1 MAEIPKGALI
11 DGGGDGTEVTDAT
24 VDTQTQMNL
33 DEETAA
39 LLAIVLALK
48 SLDPNLQKAYDE
60 YMKPTKNMALVISLV
75 KASKFY
81 QNYNKTARARA
92 LSEKEQPGV
101 WAQELEKYKT
111 EQKKRII
118 GLLGPSAWTPEVQK
132 QVEIAFNFALDDDV
146 LDKLIIATKSLGKVG
161 GAIMATA
168 DELQTYANSYGVG
181 KLFDANYWKEQEQ
194 KIFLGEITSA
204 DIQADIRDKAAQA
217 YPAFAD
223 GFSNGKSLDTQ
234 AGWILNLVANNLG
247 LNPNSLSF
255 DDPAV
260 SPFLN
265 FIDPKSGKQVVPPV
279 NIVQTETRRK
289 YFDQFAKTPTG
300 TAYIDGLTVRAL
312 QDMGLM

>member
-1 MAEIPKGALI
+1 MARP
-11 DGGGDGTEVTDAT
+11 DDFGGTP
-24 VDTQTQMNL
+24 VDTTANTQTPMNL

-48 SLDPNLQKAYDE
+48 SIDPDLQKAYDE
-60 YMKPTKNMALVISLV
+60 YMKPTKNMAQVIALV

-81 QNYNKTARARA
+81 QSYNKTARSRA
-92 LSEKEQPGV
+92 IAQKEQPGV

-111 EQKKRII
+111 EQKKRIV
-118 GLLGPSAWTPEVQK
+118 GQLGPNAWTPEVEK
-132 QVEIAFNFALDDDV
+132 QVETAFNFALDDDV

-161 GAIMATA
+161 GAMMATA
-168 DELQTYANSYGVG
+168 AELQTYANSYGVG
-181 KLFDANYWKEQEQ
+181 KLFDANYWKDQEQ
-194 KIFLGEITSA
+194 RMFLGEITSA

-223 GFSNGKSLDTQ
+223 GINNGKSLDVQ
-234 AGWILNLVANNLG
+234 AGWIRSLVATNLG
-247 LNPNSLSF
+247 LDANSLTF

-265 FIDPKSGKQVVPPV
+265 FIDPKSGKQIVPPV
-279 NIVQTETRRK
+279 YTVQTETRRK

-300 TAYIDGLTVRAL
+300 TAYLDGLTVRAL